1 MQGDLLC
8 LLSFFKWQ
16 AGVSNIFN
24 LFRDRAFEPFLSYM
38 LKMSCEKGIDKK
50 VVCSAASS
58 EHTFDIMNIACEMY
72 KPSDAKTT
80 EMKT

>member
-1 MQGDLLC
+1 
-8 LLSFFKWQ
+8 
-16 AGVSNIFN
+16 
-24 LFRDRAFEPFLSYM
+24 M